1 MQILIYDYDYDKSDW
16 LIMITT
22 LELLLEII
30 KCVRALESII
40 EISYTIMIRKKC
52 IWKLV
57 RVLKQKWLKSKKDD
71 CEEQAYE
78 NQNQLEAERNRSL
91 SRRTRQVLGRMKG
104 YLRSSLSNRPHSEH
118 HKTYGV
124 VTASRS
130 GSSSASS
137 SPLVLF
143 SAANA
148 NGTSRPEANS
158 VAIASVLV
166 GSNSLPLSTQ
176 IFPHSIEPL
185 FNHVQ
190 YQGHYLTRVLM
201 CFSRV
206 VCWLDSIV

>member
-1 MQILIYDYDYDKSDW
+1 M
-16 LIMITT
+16 
-22 LELLLEII
+22 
-30 KCVRALESII
+30 
-40 EISYTIMIRKKC
+40 
-52 IWKLV
+52 
-57 RVLKQKWLKSKKDD
+57 
-71 CEEQAYE
+71 
-78 NQNQLEAERNRSL
+78 
-91 SRRTRQVLGRMKG
+91 LGRMKG

-148 NGTSRPEANS
+148 NGSSRPDATNP

-185 FNHVQ
+185 YNHVQ
-190 YQGHYLTRVLM
+190 YQGHYFIIRV
-201 CFSRV
+201 
-206 VCWLDSIV
+206 